1 MGPRPKGEGGRRRR
15 IGPGL
20 AHNATRVVICRRWV
34 ITSLRLRLRRAI
46 RRETRGEDGAR
57 SSRDRGSPLEKAR
70 PADLIREPQ
79 PSKHPRRTPR
89 YPPFLP
95 WALVISARHGR
106 RSPRDASQNG
116 RSRCI
121 PDDTRT
127 GPGSSFRIHLAR
139 CRVTIFARL

>member
-57 SSRDRGSPLEKAR
+57 SSRDRGSPLVSRK
-70 PADLIREPQ
+70 
-79 PSKHPRRTPR
+79 
-89 YPPFLP
+89 
-95 WALVISARHGR
+95 
-106 RSPRDASQNG
+106 RDRLTSSVN
-116 RSRCI
+116 RSRQNTRVGS
-121 PDDTRT
+121 PDTLPLF
-127 GPGSSFRIHLAR
+127 PGLS
-139 CRVTIFARL
+139 